1 MNNLSNMVRPRVYVS
16 RRIQDSALRL
26 LREHCDVELHDSDH
40 PAPRSIL
47 VKSLEDKDAALILLG
62 DRIDRGVLEK
72 AGRLKVVSTMS
83 AGYDHID
90 LKEATA
96 RGVYVANVPGV
107 LTDAVAEFAL
117 ALLFAVARRVVEA
130 DRFLRSGSWKI
141 AWSPMFMLG
150 SEISGRTLGIIG
162 LGAIG
167 KALARRARGLGMR
180 VVYFSR
186 TRKPDVEAELG
197 VSYRT
202 LDELL
207 RESDF
212 IVLSTA
218 LTPETVKMIGERE
231 LRSMKPSSYLVN
243 VSRGAVVDEKALVK
257 ALKEGWIAGAALDVF
272 EKEPIDSGNPLVS
285 MDNVVLTP
293 HMASATFE
301 ARRRLAEKA
310 AENIL
315 SVLRG
320 EAPPSLLNP
329 EVAKV
334 KPLEKVRML

>member
-1 MNNLSNMVRPRVYVS
+1 MVRPRIYVS
-16 RRIQDSALRL
+16 RRIQDSAIML
-26 LREHCDVELHDSDH
+26 LREYCDVELYDSDY
-40 PAPRSIL
+40 PPPKNIL
-47 VKSLEDKDAALILLG
+47 VKSLEDKDAALILLS
-62 DRIDRGVLEK
+62 DTIDREVLEK
-72 AGRLKVVSTMS
+72 AGRLRVVSTMS

-96 RGVYVANVPGV
+96 RGVYVTNVPSV

-117 ALLFAVARRVVEA
+117 ALLFSVARRVVEA
-130 DRFLRSGSWKI
+130 DRFLRRGSWKI

-150 SEISGRTLGIIG
+150 PEISGKTLGIVG

-167 KALARRARGLGMR
+167 KAVASRAKGLKMR
-180 VVYFSR
+180 VIYFSR
-186 TRKPDVEAELG
+186 TRKPNVEAELG
-197 VSYRT
+197 ISYRP
-202 LDELL
+202 LNELL

-218 LTPETVKMIGERE
+218 LAPETVGMIGERE

-243 VSRGAVVDEKALVK
+243 ISRGAVVDEKALVK

-272 EKEPIDSGNPLVS
+272 EKEPIDPDNPLIS

-329 EVAKV
+329 EVMKV
-334 KPLEKVRML
+334 KPLETVRML

>member
-1 MNNLSNMVRPRVYVS
+1 MARPRVYVS
-16 RRIQDSALRL
+16 RRIQDSALWL
-26 LREHCDVELHDSDH
+26 LREHCDVELYDSEC
-40 PAPRSIL
+40 PPPKSVL
-47 VKSLEDKDAALILLG
+47 VKSLEDKDAALILLS
-62 DRIDRGVLEK
+62 DTIDREVLEK
-72 AGRLKVVSTMS
+72 AWRLRVVSTMS

-96 RGVYVANVPGV
+96 RGVYVTNVPSV
-107 LTDAVAEFAL
+107 LTDAVAEFSL
-117 ALLFAVARRVVEA
+117 ALLFSVARRIVEA
-130 DRFLRSGSWKI
+130 DRFLRRGSWKI

-150 SEISGRTLGIIG
+150 PEISGKTLGIIG

-167 KALARRARGLGMR
+167 KAVASRARCLGMR
-180 VVYFSR
+180 VIYFSR

-197 VSYRT
+197 VSYRP
-202 LDELL
+202 LNDLL
-207 RESDF
+207 KESDF
-212 IVLSTA
+212 IILSTA
-218 LTPETVKMIGERE
+218 LTPETFKMIGEPE
-231 LRSMKPSSYLVN
+231 LRSMKPSSYLIN
-243 VSRGAVVDEKALVK
+243 ISRGAVVDEKALVK

-272 EKEPIDSGNPLVS
+272 EKEPIDPENPLIS

-320 EAPPSLLNP
+320 QAPPSLLNP
-329 EVAKV
+329 EVMRV
-334 KPLEKVRML
+334 KPLEMVKML

>member
-1 MNNLSNMVRPRVYVS
+1 MVRPRVYVS

-26 LREHCDVELHDSDH
+26 LKEHCEVELYDSEH
-40 PAPRSIL
+40 PPPKSVL
-47 VKSLEDKDAALILLG
+47 VENLQDKDAALILLS
-62 DRIDRGVLEK
+62 DRIDREVLEK
-72 AGRLKVVSTMS
+72 AWKLKVISTMS

-96 RGVYVANVPGV
+96 RGVYVTNVPSV

-117 ALLFAVARRVVEA
+117 ALLFSVARRIVEA
-130 DRFLRSGSWKI
+130 DRFLRRGFWKI

-150 SEISGRTLGIIG
+150 PEISGKTLGIIG

-167 KALARRARGLGMR
+167 KAVAMRARGLNMR

-197 VSYRT
+197 ISYRP
-202 LDELL
+202 LNELL
-207 RESDF
+207 SESDF
-212 IVLSTA
+212 ILLSTA
-218 LTPETVKMIGERE
+218 LTPETVRMIGERE
-231 LRSMKPSSYLVN
+231 LRSMKSSSYLIN
-243 VSRGAVVDEKALVK
+243 ISRGAVVEEKALVK

-272 EKEPIDSGNPLVS
+272 EKEPIDPDNPLIS

-329 EVAKV
+329 EVIKV
-334 KPLEKVRML
+334 NPLEMVRML

>member
-1 MNNLSNMVRPRVYVS
+1 
-16 RRIQDSALRL
+16 
-26 LREHCDVELHDSDH
+26 
-40 PAPRSIL
+40 
-47 VKSLEDKDAALILLG
+47 
-62 DRIDRGVLEK
+62 
-72 AGRLKVVSTMS
+72 
-83 AGYDHID
+83 
-90 LKEATA
+90 
-96 RGVYVANVPGV
+96 
-107 LTDAVAEFAL
+107 
-117 ALLFAVARRVVEA
+117 
-130 DRFLRSGSWKI
+130 
-141 AWSPMFMLG
+141 
-150 SEISGRTLGIIG
+150 
-162 LGAIG
+162 
-167 KALARRARGLGMR
+167 MR
-180 VVYFSR
+180 VIYFSR

-202 LDELL
+202 LNELL

-272 EKEPIDSGNPLVS
+272 EKEPINPGNPLIS

-315 SVLRG
+315 SILRG

-329 EVAKV
+329 EVMKA
-334 KPLEKVRML
+334 KPLERVRML

>member
-1 MNNLSNMVRPRVYVS
+1 MARPRVYVS

-26 LREHCDVELHDSDH
+26 LGEHCDVELYDSEY
-40 PAPRSIL
+40 PPPKSIL
-47 VKSLEDKDAALILLG
+47 VKSLKDKDAALILLSDTM
-62 DRIDRGVLEK
+62 DREVFEK
-72 AGRLKVVSTMS
+72 AGRLRVVSSMS

-96 RGVYVANVPGV
+96 RGVYVTNVPSV

-117 ALLFAVARRVVEA
+117 ALLFSVARRVVEA
-130 DRFLRSGSWKI
+130 DRFLRRGYWKT

-150 SEISGRTLGIIG
+150 PEISGKTLGIIG

-167 KALARRARGLGMR
+167 KAVASRARGLSMR

-197 VSYRT
+197 ISYRP
-202 LDELL
+202 LNELL

-218 LTPETVKMIGERE
+218 LTPETVRMIGERE
-231 LRSMKPSSYLVN
+231 LSIMKPSSYLIN
-243 VSRGAVVDEKALVK
+243 ISRGAVVDEKALVK
-257 ALKEGWIAGAALDVF
+257 ALKEGWLAGAALDVF
-272 EKEPIDSGNPLVS
+272 EKEPINPDNPLLS

-293 HMASATFE
+293 HMASAAFE

-329 EVAKV
+329 EVMKV
-334 KPLEKVRML
+334 KPLETVRML